1 MTSILPDN
9 STALERALEHAV
21 ATALARKQSVFP
33 NLWNPNTVPTHLL
46 PWLAEAMGV
55 LEWDSAAPQAEQRA
69 TLANVWQQYRHGGQ
83 RRGIN
88 KAIEPLGFNAELR
101 PWHTTAGTPYS
112 LLAVCWSHDRALT
125 SSILNRLQARIAI
138 AKSERDTVQVIMGR
152 ELNNELFIGATM
164 AVSKILTSAAGD

>member
-21 ATALARKQSVFP
+21 AAALARKQSVFP
-33 NLWNPNTVPTHLL
+33 SLWNPNTVPVRLL

-101 PWHTTAGTPYS
+101 PWHATAGTPYS

-125 SSILNRLQARIAI
+125 PAILNRLQARIAI
-138 AKSERDTVQVIMGR
+138 AKSERDTVQVTMGR
-152 ELNNELFIGATM
+152 ELNSTLFLGATM